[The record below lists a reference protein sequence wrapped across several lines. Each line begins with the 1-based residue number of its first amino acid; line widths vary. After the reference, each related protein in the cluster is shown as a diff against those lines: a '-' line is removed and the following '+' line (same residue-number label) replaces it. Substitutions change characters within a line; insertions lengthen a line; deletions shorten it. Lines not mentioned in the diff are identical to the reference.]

1 TYTPLPNK
9 NIDTGMG
16 LERMASVIQ
25 NVPTNYDTDLFIPI
39 MKDIE
44 TMANV
49 KYGQDQE
56 KDVSFKIIAD
66 HIRTVAFAVGDHAL
80 PSNEGRGYILRRLI
94 RRAVRYAKNIGIN
107 EPFMFKLVPTVGD
120 IMKDYYPEVIEQKD
134 HIANI
139 IEAEEKRFYETL
151 NEGMAI
157 LSQVVEE
164 AKNKKEETISGETVF
179 KLYDTYGFPKELT
192 EEFVQEYGFSIDEV
206 GFENEMEK
214 QRQRARDARQQTDS
228 MQVQNELLTSLE
240 DESERIGYDTFETE
254 TKITSLF
261 VDESKVE
268 LAEKGDQVMIILE
281 KTPFYA
287 ESGGQVADLGLIE
300 TKNASVQIDNVKKA
314 PRGQHIHFGHVLSG
328 ELHASDSF
336 TATID
341 LSERKQIVKNH
352 TATHLLH
359 QALKDTLGDHVHQ
372 AGSLVESSRLRF
384 DFNHFSSVTEEELKE
399 IEKIVNEKIWESIPL
414 QIDEMS
420 IDEAKKI
427 GAMALFGEKYG
438 DIVRVVQIGQYSKE
452 LCGGCHVFNSSEIG
466 LFKIVAESG
475 IGAGVRRIEAVT
487 SKEAFNF
494 MNDKLSLLE
503 EVTTALK
510 TSEERVLDKIT
521 NTYEEMK
528 EMKQE
533 NESLLAKMANA

>member
-1 TYTPLPNK
+1 IRTNDIENVGFTARHHTFFEMLGNFSIGEYFKKEAIQWAWEFLTSDKWVGFDQNLLYITVHPEDDEAYDIWTKEIGLDPSKIIRLEENFWDIGEGPSGPNTEIFYDRGESYGNDSNDPELYPGGENERYLEIWNLVFSEFNHNSDDTYTPLPNK

-240 DESERIGYDTFETE
+240 DESEFIGYDTF
-254 TKITSLF
+254 
-261 VDESKVE
+261 
-268 LAEKGDQVMIILE
+268 
-281 KTPFYA
+281 
-287 ESGGQVADLGLIE
+287 
-300 TKNASVQIDNVKKA
+300 
-314 PRGQHIHFGHVLSG
+314 
-328 ELHASDSF
+328 
-336 TATID
+336 
-341 LSERKQIVKNH
+341 
-352 TATHLLH
+352 
-359 QALKDTLGDHVHQ
+359 
-372 AGSLVESSRLRF
+372 
-384 DFNHFSSVTEEELKE
+384 
-399 IEKIVNEKIWESIPL
+399 
-414 QIDEMS
+414 
-420 IDEAKKI
+420 
-427 GAMALFGEKYG
+427 
-438 DIVRVVQIGQYSKE
+438 
-452 LCGGCHVFNSSEIG
+452 
-466 LFKIVAESG
+466 
-475 IGAGVRRIEAVT
+475 
-487 SKEAFNF
+487 
-494 MNDKLSLLE
+494 
-503 EVTTALK
+503 
-510 TSEERVLDKIT
+510 
-521 NTYEEMK
+521 
-528 EMKQE
+528 
-533 NESLLAKMANA
+533 